1 MKRLVAALLALL
13 CAAGAAAQTVSMG
26 GSLGSNALLVIDGK
40 PRSVA
45 VGATVDGIR
54 LVSVTGNDAVVEIKG
69 KRVLLR
75 LGDAQVNLGGKAS
88 EGGGKQIV
96 LTAQSGGH
104 FHANGAIN
112 GQSVRFMVDTGA
124 TMVAM
129 DKYEAERL
137 GLDYKNGRRGISR
150 TANGDVAVYAD
161 EARLGAH
168 RRRPGLRRR
177 CDRLAGAD
185 AVHPARQQLPDAL
198 PDEARERRHDAR
210 PALLAARERAPAAC
224 RRADRGNRTIVL
236 KRGRP
241 APSGDIDGPR
251 LHPR

>member
-1 MKRLVAALLALL
+1 MKRPVAALLALF

-45 VGATVDGIR
+45 VGATIEGIR
-54 LVSVTGNDAVVEIKG
+54 LVSVTGNDAIVEIKG

-112 GQSVRFMVDTGA
+112 GRSVRFMVDTGA
-124 TMVAM
+124 TNVAM
-129 DKYEAERL
+129 DRYEAERL
-137 GLDYKNGRRGISR
+137 GIDYKNGRRGITR
-150 TANGDVAVYAD
+150 TANGDVTVYATK
-161 EARLGAH
+161 
-168 RRRPGLRRR
+168 
-177 CDRLAGAD
+177 LASVRIGDVQVYDVD
-185 AVHPARQQLPDAL
+185 AVVLPS
-198 PDEARERRHDAR
+198 PM
-210 PALLAARERAPAAC
+210 PYILL
-224 RRADRGNRTIVL
+224 GNSFLTRFQM
-236 KRGRP
+236 KRDNDVMTLDLRY
-241 APSGDIDGPR
+241 
-251 LHPR
+251 

>member
-1 MKRLVAALLALL
+1 MKRIAGTVAALL

-40 PRSVA
+40 PRTVA
-45 VGATVDGIR
+45 VGATVEGIK
-54 LVSVTGNDAVVEIKG
+54 LVSVTGNEAVVELKG

-124 TMVAM
+124 TLVAM

-137 GLDYKNGRRGISR
+137 GLDYKNGRRGITR
-150 TANGDVAVYAD
+150 TANGDVPVYATK
-161 EARLGAH
+161 
-168 RRRPGLRRR
+168 
-177 CDRLAGAD
+177 LASVRIGDVLVYNVD
-185 AVHPARQQLPDAL
+185 AV
-198 PDEARERRHDAR
+198 
-210 PALLAARERAPAAC
+210 
-224 RRADRGNRTIVL
+224 VS
-236 KRGRP
+236 P
-241 APSGDIDGPR
+241 APMPYILLGNSFLTRFQMKRENDVMTLDLR
-251 LHPR
+251 Y

>member
-1 MKRLVAALLALL
+1 MRRPVAAVLALL
-13 CAAGAAAQTVSMG
+13 CASGAVAQTVSMG

-45 VGATVDGIR
+45 VGATVEGIR

-137 GLDYKNGRRGISR
+137 GLDYKNGRRGITR
-150 TANGDVAVYAD
+150 TANGDTTVYATK
-161 EARLGAH
+161 
-168 RRRPGLRRR
+168 
-177 CDRLAGAD
+177 LASVRIGDVLVYNVD
-185 AVHPARQQLPDAL
+185 AV
-198 PDEARERRHDAR
+198 
-210 PALLAARERAPAAC
+210 
-224 RRADRGNRTIVL
+224 VS
-236 KRGRP
+236 P
-241 APSGDIDGPR
+241 APMPYILLGNSFLTRFQMKRENDVMTLDLR
-251 LHPR
+251 Y

>member
-1 MKRLVAALLALL
+1 MKRRVAALFALL
-13 CAAGAAAQTVSMG
+13 CAAGAPAQTVSMG

-45 VGATVDGIR
+45 VGATIEGIR

-96 LTAQSGGH
+96 LTAQGGGH

-137 GLDYKNGRRGISR
+137 GLDYKNGRRGITR
-150 TANGDVAVYAD
+150 TANGDVPVYATK
-161 EARLGAH
+161 
-168 RRRPGLRRR
+168 
-177 CDRLAGAD
+177 LASVRIGDVLVYNVD
-185 AVHPARQQLPDAL
+185 AVV
-198 PDEARERRHDAR
+198 
-210 PALLAARERAPAAC
+210 
-224 RRADRGNRTIVL
+224 T
-236 KRGRP
+236 P
-241 APSGDIDGPR
+241 APMPYILLGNSFLTRFQMKRENDVMTLDLR
-251 LHPR
+251 Y

>member
-1 MKRLVAALLALL
+1 MKRLVAALVAAT
-13 CAAGAAAQTVSMG
+13 CAICAGAQTVSMG

-40 PRSVA
+40 ARTVA

-54 LVSVTGNDAVVEIKG
+54 LVSVTGNEAVVELKG

-124 TMVAM
+124 TLVAM

-137 GLDYKNGRRGISR
+137 GLDYKNGRRGMTR
-150 TANGDVAVYAD
+150 TANGDMPVYATK
-161 EARLGAH
+161 
-168 RRRPGLRRR
+168 
-177 CDRLAGAD
+177 LASVRIGDVMVYDVD
-185 AVHPARQQLPDAL
+185 AVVSPTPMPYILLGNSFLTRFQMK
-198 PDEARERRHDAR
+198 REND
-210 PALLAARERAPAAC
+210 
-224 RRADRGNRTIVL
+224 VL
-236 KRGRP
+236 TLDLRY
-241 APSGDIDGPR
+241 
-251 LHPR
+251 

>member
-1 MKRLVAALLALL
+1 MKRPFVALVVLL
-13 CAAGAAAQTVSMG
+13 CAGVAAAQTVSMG

-40 PRSVA
+40 PRNVA

-54 LVSVTGNDAVVEIKG
+54 VVSVTGNEAVVELKG

-124 TMVAM
+124 TMVSM

-137 GLDYKNGRRGISR
+137 GLDYKNGRRGMTR
-150 TANGDVAVYAD
+150 TANGDMPVYATK
-161 EARLGAH
+161 
-168 RRRPGLRRR
+168 
-177 CDRLAGAD
+177 LASVRIGDVMVYDVD
-185 AVHPARQQLPDAL
+185 AVVSPTPMPYILLGNSFLTRFQMK
-198 PDEARERRHDAR
+198 RENDVMTLDLRY
-210 PALLAARERAPAAC
+210 
-224 RRADRGNRTIVL
+224 
-236 KRGRP
+236 
-241 APSGDIDGPR
+241 
-251 LHPR
+251 

>member
-1 MKRLVAALLALL
+1 MKRLVAVLVAVV
-13 CAAGAAAQTVSMG
+13 CAGGAAAQTVSMG

-40 PRSVA
+40 PRNVA

-54 LVSVTGNDAVVEIKG
+54 VVSVTSNEAVVELKG

-96 LTAQSGGH
+96 LTAQTGGH

-124 TMVAM
+124 TLVAM

-137 GLDYKNGRRGISR
+137 GVDYKNGRRGMTR
-150 TANGDVAVYAD
+150 TANGDVPVYAAKLASVRIGD
-161 EARLGAH
+161 VMVYNVDAAVLPTPMPYILLGNSFLT
-168 RRRPGLRRR
+168 RFQMKRENDVMTLDLRY
-177 CDRLAGAD
+177 
-185 AVHPARQQLPDAL
+185 
-198 PDEARERRHDAR
+198 
-210 PALLAARERAPAAC
+210 
-224 RRADRGNRTIVL
+224 
-236 KRGRP
+236 
-241 APSGDIDGPR
+241 
-251 LHPR
+251 

>member
-1 MKRLVAALLALL
+1 MKRIAATMAALL

-40 PRSVA
+40 PRNVA
-45 VGATVDGIR
+45 VGATVEGIK
-54 LVSVTGNDAVVEIKG
+54 LVSVTGNEAVVELKG
-69 KRVLLR
+69 KRVVLR
-75 LGDAQVNLGGKAS
+75 LGDAQVNLGGTAS

-137 GLDYKNGRRGISR
+137 GLDYKNGRRGMTR
-150 TANGDVAVYAD
+150 TANGDMPVYATK
-161 EARLGAH
+161 
-168 RRRPGLRRR
+168 
-177 CDRLAGAD
+177 LASVRIGDVVVYNVD
-185 AVHPARQQLPDAL
+185 A
-198 PDEARERRHDAR
+198 
-210 PALLAARERAPAAC
+210 
-224 RRADRGNRTIVL
+224 IVS
-236 KRGRP
+236 P
-241 APSGDIDGPR
+241 APMPFILLGNSFLTRFQMKRENDVMTLDLR
-251 LHPR
+251 Y